1 MHCLS
6 LAHFSVFSVP
16 NTLFFRKIDMEE
28 SSVKDALRRF
38 GFEDPSPAIIQSST
52 VADMKIS
59 AQPLLQSVPII
70 FRKYLEMLKIGEVD
84 SPVISLGRD
93 VFLRSDGLLFVFLC
107 AKEDG
112 GDRVLSDAV
121 KLPDISA
128 NVFQGKSDA
137 DSTATVCTRVL
148 KSLTL
153 LRHLHRLQLYEGS
166 SIPFL
171 VDKLCTN
178 YGWNDQTAAQFAK
191 DCRELAALGS
201 NMEGVMSGISTF
213 RQPAVLKPL
222 INYLA
227 DGAQILSALGPDVA
241 YTCREALAKILFDRR
256 SLHSDE
262 AFVNLVCY
270 LSRCVKNND
279 LYMVLLRC
287 MELWGDPVIARG
299 HVTEEIVHYTKICF
313 IIFYHLEPSTLSGK
327 GQLPLA
333 ERLSVGLPNH
343 FNSTDPRTVVLAK
356 FFFQLLTETIRHFE
370 NPKEKVSDELSFPQD
385 EICRLV
391 LDSFHSCDKSEHFW
405 YKPPPLQELRRM
417 NINKEGSKMDETSG
431 KNHVNDDEDDDD
443 DSDLEPIDDLE
454 AEKQS
459 KIKFLRNFLELFPE
473 MDKYDDVSSALV
485 VLPNIIRHQ
494 LALEHPEIGK
504 ELLDSVF
511 FYENEF
517 NSTKIEVSRK
527 ECLGDVLK
535 THLDGNIQHFMQYFH
550 SDKLQPWR
558 KNLVL
563 EVVYDT
569 AKTASLVELQTIAR
583 CVFRQLL
590 REGRTLN
597 DQDSIVRVPFLLFLG
612 RVLCLLPEAM
622 VEEEM
627 VVKYLSALTNLR
639 DVDGATEQTVKYSLN
654 NVMNAIGH
662 LQFTPSVRDGLRDTK
677 EWLAAIDDAL
687 G

>member
-1 MHCLS
+1 M
-6 LAHFSVFSVP
+6 
-16 NTLFFRKIDMEE
+16 
-28 SSVKDALRRF
+28 KDALERY
-38 GFEDPSPAIIQSST
+38 GFEDPSQAISQSST

-59 AQPLLQSVPII
+59 AMPLLQSVPYI
-70 FRKYLEMLKIGEVD
+70 FRMYVELLKSGEVD
-84 SPVISLGRD
+84 SPVITLGRD
-93 VFLRSDGLLFVFLC
+93 VFLRSDGLLFVFLS

-112 GDRVLSDAV
+112 GDRDLSDAI

-128 NVFQGKSDA
+128 NAFQGKSDA
-137 DSTATVCTRVL
+137 DSTATVCLRVL
-148 KSLTL
+148 KSITH
-153 LRHLHRLQLYEGS
+153 LRHLHRLQLYVGP

-178 YGWNDQTAAQFAK
+178 YGWNDQTAKQFAR
-191 DCRELAALGS
+191 DCRDLAELGS
-201 NMEGVMSGISTF
+201 NMESVMSGISAL

-222 INYLA
+222 INHSA
-227 DGAQILSALGPDVA
+227 DGTQILSALGPDVA
-241 YTCREALAKILFDRR
+241 YTCRGAMARILFDRR
-256 SLHSDE
+256 SLHNGE
-262 AFVNLVCY
+262 AFVHLVCY
-270 LSRCVKNND
+270 LSRCVKNSD
-279 LYMVLLRC
+279 LYKLLLKC
-287 MELWGDPVIARG
+287 MELWGDPVIAKG
-299 HVTEEIVHYTKICF
+299 HVTEEIVHYTKVCF

-327 GQLPLA
+327 GQLSLA
-333 ERLSVGLPNH
+333 ERLSAGLPNH
-343 FNSTDPRTVVLAK
+343 FNSTDPRTVILAK
-356 FFFQLLTETIRHFE
+356 FFFQLLTETI
-370 NPKEKVSDELSFPQD
+370 KYYEKPEEEVCDELKEPED
-385 EICRLV
+385 EVCRLV
-391 LDSFHSCDKSEHFW
+391 LDSFHVCEKSEHFW
-405 YKPPPLQELRRM
+405 YRPPPLQEFRQM
-417 NINKEGSKMDETSG
+417 DIGKEGSNMDDVSG
-431 KNHVNDDEDDDD
+431 KNHVVSDDEDDDD
-443 DSDLEPIDDLE
+443 DSDLEPIDNLE
-454 AEKQS
+454 ADNQS

-494 LALEHPEIGK
+494 LALEHPDIGK

-517 NSTKIEVSRK
+517 SSTKIEASRK
-527 ECLGDVLK
+527 ECLGDVLR
-535 THLDGNIQHFMQYFH
+535 THLEGNIQHFVQYFH

-563 EVVYDT
+563 DVVYDT
-569 AKTASLVELQTIAR
+569 AKRAPLVELQAIAR

-590 REGRTLN
+590 REDRTLN

-662 LQFTPSVRDGLRDTK
+662 LQFTPSVRDGLRDTR
-677 EWLAAIDDAL
+677 EWLAAIDVDL